1 MNKGI
6 VEPFGNVWVLGKVG
20 SHKLAGVILLHVG
33 FKMSYGFGYHVS
45 ILECRMGVVCG
56 YLLDI

>member
-6 VEPFGNVWVLGKVG
+6 VEPSGNVWVLGKVG
-20 SHKLAGVILLHVG
+20 SHKLACVILLHAG
-33 FKMSYGFGYHVS
+33 FKVLYGFGCQVS